1 MGKEGTKA
9 EKERRT
15 ENQIQ
20 AWGSTSWHVGVRNIR
35 QTESRDRSSYV
46 STVRDLEKLW
56 VQSKTLQVNPLLEY
70 VQSS

>member
-20 AWGSTSWHVGVRNIR
+20 AWGSTSWHVDVRNIR